1 MNKFIKKKLLFFFP
15 IRLISR
21 NFNPII
27 LYHSLGSNPNF
38 DKNIDHV
45 DLQTLENQLRA
56 VQEYWNFVKI
66 DEYIKAKNKKR
77 LACLTIDDG
86 YKNVL
91 EESLEIFEK
100 LEIPITIFVN
110 SSTFKGKI
118 FWRDKVRYLIEKKL
132 VNQFIK
138 ESLIFKKKHLDIFY
152 SISKNPKFNSIE
164 VEKEIDKFFLKKNL
178 DTNFGHSY
186 CFDDKKYL
194 INHPLIS
201 YGNHSANH
209 YVMSSLNKDQQLNE
223 ILECKNFLDEFHVNK
238 SNVFCIPFGG
248 KDSFNEQTISI
259 LNKLNY
265 KFILLSENK
274 LNKIRNNNQIERFM
288 PKNFDIIETI
298 KTLYLKNYYN

>member
-15 IRLISR
+15 ISLISR

-56 VQEYWNFVKI
+56 VQKYWNFVKI

-178 DTNFGHSY
+178 DTNFGHSN
-186 CFDDKKYL
+186 CVDDKKYL

-209 YVMSSLNKDQQLNE
+209 YVMSSLNKDQQLIE

>member
-1 MNKFIKKKLLFFFP
+1 MNRFIKKKLLFFFP

-21 NFNPII
+21 KFNPII

-38 DKNIDHV
+38 NKNIDHV
-45 DLQTLENQLRA
+45 NLQTLENQLRA

-110 SSTFKGKI
+110 SSTFRGKI
-118 FWRDKVRYLIEKKL
+118 FWRDKVRYLIEKRL
-132 VNQFIK
+132 VNQFIE
-138 ESLIFKKKHLDIFY
+138 ESLIFNKKHLDIFY

-178 DTNFGHSY
+178 DTNFGDSN

-265 KFILLSENK
+265 KYILLSENK

>member
-1 MNKFIKKKLLFFFP
+1 MNKYIKKKLLFFFP

-27 LYHSLGSNPNF
+27 LYHSLGLSTNF

-45 DLQTLENQLRA
+45 NLQNLEFQLKA
-56 VQEYWNFVKI
+56 VKKYWNFVKI
-66 DEYIKAKNKKR
+66 DEYIQAKNKKG
-77 LACLTIDDG
+77 LTCLTIDDG

-100 LEIPITIFVN
+100 LKIPITIFIN

-118 FWRDKVRYLIEKKL
+118 FWRDKVRYLIKNKL
-132 VNQFIK
+132 IDQFIK
-138 ESLIFKKKHLDIFY
+138 QSLIFKKEHSSIFY
-152 SISKNPKFNSIE
+152 SISKNPQFNSIE
-164 VEKEIDKFFLKKNL
+164 VEKEIDKFFLEKNFNMKL
-178 DTNFGHSY
+178 GNSL

-194 INHPLIS
+194 INHPLIT

-209 YVMSSLNKDQQLNE
+209 YVMSSLNKEQQLNE
-223 ILECKNFLDEFHVNK
+223 ILECKNFLNKFDINK
-238 SNVFCIPFGG
+238 SKVFCIPFGG
-248 KDSFNEQTISI
+248 KETFNMDTISI

-265 KFILLSENK
+265 QVILLSENK
-274 LNKIRNNNQIERFM
+274 LNKTKSNNQIERFM

-298 KTLYLKNYYN
+298 KTLYLKTFFN

>member
-38 DKNIDHV
+38 NKNIDHV
-45 DLQTLENQLRA
+45 NLQTLENQLRA

-66 DEYIKAKNKKR
+66 DEYIKAKNKKI
-77 LACLTIDDG
+77 LTCLTIDDG

-118 FWRDKVRYLIEKKL
+118 FWRDKVRYLIEKRL

-138 ESLIFKKKHLDIFY
+138 ESLIFKKK
-152 SISKNPKFNSIE
+152 
-164 VEKEIDKFFLKKNL
+164 
-178 DTNFGHSY
+178 
-186 CFDDKKYL
+186 YL
-194 INHPLIS
+194 VNHPLIS

-223 ILECKNFLDEFHVNK
+223 ILECKNFLDEFLVNK

-298 KTLYLKNYYN
+298 KTLYLKDHYN